1 MGKPRTKRQ
10 QLRDERKAKRKAAQ
24 DAGAETNRETK
35 RRRTSDDEGQEDR
48 DTDGP
53 RAAKRAHRNPNP
65 DDDYVNDPFGT
76 GADQGRP
83 EREFFGMLDDEEQ
96 EYFKR
101 ADEMLEL
108 NQFPSEEELDVFLQ
122 SVYREAVGKELKLA
136 SSQSLS
142 RLMERLILLSSTPQ
156 KKHIFGAFAGHF
168 LSLVQHR
175 FASHCCEALFLQSA
189 PVVTQELGGAAA
201 FVVDTAGRQ
210 QEGEAAAG
218 AEPENSMENLF
229 LMTLDEFEEHLGY
242 LLTDRFASH
251 TLRVLLIVLSGRSLE
266 DSATRTLLK
275 SKKKERISV
284 HGAPGAGNAGNA
296 DEPTNQLRAVPASF
310 TMATRKIIEDA
321 TAGMDFTALRILVK
335 HPTGNPLLQL
345 LLELDIAL
353 NHKSDKAKTAASD
366 KETLLYRLLPGAP
379 MSLANG
385 DSQAADF
392 VNSVVYDPI
401 GSRILETLLTH
412 APGKL
417 FRALHQNFFAPRMA
431 TYVRNDIASY
441 PALRALNRLGKDDL
455 VAAVHSILP
464 AVPVLV
470 AKARYNILKTL
481 FQRCQVREAGPELAA
496 LTRALTAAL
505 GNNSKDVV
513 PKLCH
518 LSLGAAA
525 GDEQDDT
532 PKFQQDVQN
541 KAAMA
546 SHGAQLAAV
555 MLATPGSAA
564 KASQGSLSSL
574 TTDQLFELATRSM
587 PHVAVLTTALAQP
600 GATPVFHK
608 ALVGRLAPRAADLAL
623 TQFGHNAV
631 NAIIAVGTVPFHVKG
646 TIMAALAAREGEMRE
661 SWMGRSVWRTWKGDM
676 WKTRHA
682 DWVRWAKEVEGGSAG
697 AGGAEGEVKLKP
709 WEKMREK
716 NREKARA
723 RGGGGGGGGTEA
735 TTGANSVE
743 VAEEAA

>member
-10 QLRDERKAKRKAAQ
+10 QVRDERKAKRKAAQ
-24 DAGAETNRETK
+24 EAGAEETTTRETK
-35 RRRTSDDEGQEDR
+35 RRRTSDDEGQDDDR
-48 DTDGP
+48 DHAETDGP
-53 RAAKRAHRNPNP
+53 RAAKRAHRNP

-108 NQFPSEEELDVFLQ
+108 NQFPSDEDRDVFLQ

-142 RLMERLILLSSTPQ
+142 RLMERLILLSSTRQ

-189 PVVTQELGGAAA
+189 PVVTQELGATTA
-201 FVVDTAGRQ
+201 FVVDTAGQ
-210 QEGEAAAG
+210 QAGDDDAAAA
-218 AEPENSMENLF
+218 AEPENTMETLF

-251 TLRVLLIVLSGRSLE
+251 TLRVLLVVLSGRSLE
-266 DSATRTLLK
+266 DAATKTLLK

-284 HGAPGAGNAGNA
+284 HGAPGAGHA

-310 TMATRKIIEDA
+310 TMATKKIIEDA

-353 NHKSDKAKTAASD
+353 NHKSDKEKTAASD
-366 KETLLYRLLPGAP
+366 KATLLYRLLPGAP

-385 DSQAADF
+385 DAQAADF
-392 VNSVVYDPI
+392 VNSMVYDPI

-412 APGKL
+412 GPGKI

-441 PALRALNRLGKDDL
+441 PALRALQRLGKDDL

-513 PKLCH
+513 PRLCY
-518 LSLGAAA
+518 LGAAA
-525 GDEQDDT
+525 GDAQDDK
-532 PKFQQDVQN
+532 PRFQQEVQN

-608 ALVGRLAPRAADLAL
+608 ALVGRLAPRAAELAL

-631 NAIIAVGTVPFHVKG
+631 NAIIAVGSVPFHVKG

-682 DWVRWAKEVEGGSAG
+682 DWVRWAKEVDGGSAG

-723 RGGGGGGGGTEA
+723 RGAGGGGGSTEA

>member
-10 QLRDERKAKRKAAQ
+10 QVRDERKAKRKAAQ
-24 DAGAETNRETK
+24 ESGAETTRETK
-35 RRRTSDDEGQEDR
+35 RRRTSDDEASDH
-48 DTDGP
+48 DDAP
-53 RAAKRAHRNPNP
+53 AAKRAHRSN
-65 DDDYVNDPFGT
+65 DDEYVNDPFGN
-76 GADQGRP
+76 GGSQDRP

-108 NQFPSEEELDVFLQ
+108 NQFPSEEDRDVFLQ

-142 RLMERLILLSSTPQ
+142 RLMERLILLSSTRQ
-156 KKHIFGAFAGHF
+156 KKQIFGAFAGHF

-189 PVVTQELGGAAA
+189 PVVTQELGGATA
-201 FVVDTAGRQ
+201 FVVDTTGQ
-210 QEGEAAAG
+210 QDGE

-251 TLRVLLIVLSGRSLE
+251 TLRVLLIVLSGRPLE
-266 DSATRTLLK
+266 NSATKTLLK
-275 SKKKERISV
+275 SKKKEHISV
-284 HGAPGAGNAGNA
+284 HGAGAGNSEELTG
-296 DEPTNQLRAVPASF
+296 QLRAVPGSF
-310 TMATRKIIEDA
+310 TMATKKIIEDA

-345 LLELDIAL
+345 LLELDISL
-353 NHKSDKAKTAASD
+353 NHKSEKEKTAASD

-392 VNSVVYDPI
+392 VNSMVYDQI
-401 GSRILETLLTH
+401 GSRILETLITNC
-412 APGKL
+412 PGKI

-455 VAAVHSILP
+455 VAAVHNIIP

-470 AKARYNILKTL
+470 TKARYNIIKTL
-481 FQRCQVREAGPELAA
+481 FQRCHVREAGPELAA

-505 GNNSKDVV
+505 GNNSKDIV
-513 PKLCH
+513 PKLCY
-518 LSLGAAA
+518 LGEP
-525 GDEQDDT
+525 DEDKNK

-541 KAAMA
+541 KSAMA

-555 MLATPGSAA
+555 MLATPGSAT
-564 KASQGSLSSL
+564 KASQGSLSALPS
-574 TTDQLFELATRSM
+574 DQLFELATRSM
-587 PHVAVLTTALAQP
+587 AHVTVLTTALAQP

-608 ALVGRLAPRAADLAL
+608 ALVGRLAPQAAELAL
-623 TQFGHNAV
+623 NLFGHNAV
-631 NAIIAVGTVPFHVKG
+631 NAIISVGSVPFHVKQS
-646 TIMAALAAREGEMRE
+646 IMTALAGREAEMRE

-676 WKTRHA
+676 WKTRRA
-682 DWVRWAKEVEGGSAG
+682 DWVRWAKEVEGG
-697 AGGAEGEVKLKP
+697 EGEVKLKP

-716 NREKARA
+716 NREKAKA
-723 RGGGGGGGGTEA
+723 RGAEA

-743 VAEEAA
+743 VAEEATQEEA

>member
-35 RRRTSDDEGQEDR
+35 RRRTSDDEGQDDR
-48 DTDGP
+48 DNADTDGP

-108 NQFPSEEELDVFLQ
+108 NQFPSEEERDVFLQ

-210 QEGEAAAG
+210 QEGEVAAG

-284 HGAPGAGNAGNA
+284 HGAPNAGNA

-481 FQRCQVREAGPELAA
+481 FQRCQ
-496 LTRALTAAL
+496 
-505 GNNSKDVV
+505 
-513 PKLCH
+513 
-518 LSLGAAA
+518 
-525 GDEQDDT
+525 
-532 PKFQQDVQN
+532 
-541 KAAMA
+541 
-546 SHGAQLAAV
+546 
-555 MLATPGSAA
+555 
-564 KASQGSLSSL
+564 
-574 TTDQLFELATRSM
+574 
-587 PHVAVLTTALAQP
+587 
-600 GATPVFHK
+600 
-608 ALVGRLAPRAADLAL
+608 
-623 TQFGHNAV
+623 
-631 NAIIAVGTVPFHVKG
+631 
-646 TIMAALAAREGEMRE
+646 
-661 SWMGRSVWRTWKGDM
+661 SWMGRSVWRTWKGDV

-697 AGGAEGEVKLKP
+697 AAGAEGEVKLKP